1 MLLLR
6 SKQARNR
13 ICAPRRVWNAAASA
27 TYGTCTLRQRY
38 TSAGNLTQPIQ
49 WSSECFDPETALV
62 YYNYRYYNPQDGR
75 WTRRDP
81 IGIDGGINVYSFVKN
96 QLYRPDILGLVAP
109 GFEGAVVVSQLNK
122 LQEDNRRDNK
132 QALNYC
138 DQYAEY
144 LGDKCCRNGQMV
156 EDPYIAQAMQMCKQ
170 FVYKYSQ
177 NGRVIHPV
185 ECVAKCLSNNEAT
198 IKDVPDRQ
206 KRNSLRLQR
215 HVGCYLECGFFLFDE
230 NNIGVPEGGWG
241 VGLRDLLPDFLKD
254 MLFL

>member
-27 TYGTCTLRQRY
+27 TYGTRTLRQRY

-49 WSSECFDPETALV
+49 WSSEGYDPETALV

-81 IGIDGGINVYSFVKN
+81 IGIDGGINVYSFVKD
-96 QLYRPDILGLVAP
+96 QLYRSDIMGLVAP

-138 DQYAEY
+138 DQYAKY

-206 KRNSLRLQR
+206 K
-215 HVGCYLECGFFLFDE
+215 
-230 NNIGVPEGGWG
+230 
-241 VGLRDLLPDFLKD
+241 
-254 MLFL
+254 